1 MSKEVEIFSHPQL
14 DGKTEAGA
22 AGLLQGRMEL
32 LKEVQVQLETRIGRC
47 RLSIAEL
54 DALREGEVLAL
65 DKAPGDAV
73 EILLGGQVVA
83 RGSLVVAGDHFGVRI
98 EQVAQLSA

>member
-1 MSKEVEIFSHPQL
+1 MSKEVEIFSPPQL

-54 DALREGEVLAL
+54 DALKEGEVLAL

>member
-1 MSKEVEIFSHPQL
+1 MSKEVEIFNPPQL

-54 DALREGEVLAL
+54 DALKEGEVLAL
-65 DKAPGDAV
+65 DKAPSDAV